1 MLITMSEKELHRL
14 GVIKD
19 VCDKR
24 FTQVAAASLLN
35 LTRRH
40 IQRLVNLY
48 RFEGSSG
55 LVSKQRNMPSNRRFP
70 PEFREHVLKIVK
82 ENYADFKP
90 TFACEK
96 LGELHGIRLS
106 SETLRQWMIADG
118 QWTTR
123 TRRKGQVYQP
133 RYRRDCVGELI
144 QIDGSHH
151 DWFEGRSEKCCL
163 LVFID
168 DATSQ
173 LMSLYFCESENTFDY
188 MKATREYVENHG
200 KPIAFYS
207 DKHSVFKV
215 NSPSSKTSKQMT
227 QYSRA
232 LYELNIELIC
242 ANSSQAKGRVER
254 ANLTLQDRLIK
265 EMRLAGINTIEEAN
279 VWLPNYIENHNR
291 RFAIAPFNSK
301 NVHRP
306 LQETGIELEGIFA
319 RQVSRAL
326 SQSLTLQYD
335 KVIYLLEPTDM
346 AKRLVGKKVMI
357 YDYPDGTISIQY
369 CGESLEYSI
378 FDKLRA
384 VQQGEV
390 VNNKRLGAVL
400 AAAKQS
406 QDERASEPHRN
417 RNSRMASRKAP
428 RRTMNPIYFPEV
440 EFKPSSSR
448 D

>member
-19 VCDKR
+19 VCDRKI
-24 FTQVAAASLLN
+24 TQVAAASLLN

-96 LGELHGIRLS
+96 LAELHGIRLS

-123 TRRKGQVYQP
+123 TQRKGQVYQP

-144 QIDGSHH
+144 QIDGSHQ
-151 DWFEGRSEKCCL
+151 DWFEGRAEKCCL

-168 DATSQ
+168 DTTSQ
-173 LMSLYFCESENTFDY
+173 LMYLYFCESENTFDY
-188 MKATREYVENHG
+188 MNATRQYVENHG
-200 KPIAFYS
+200 KVIAFYS

-215 NSPSSKTSKQMT
+215 NIPSRKTSKQMT

-279 VWLPNYIENHNR
+279 AWLPYYIADRNR
-291 RFAIAPFNSK
+291 RFAVSPFSTSPIT
-301 NVHRP
+301 RD
-306 LQETGIELEGIFA
+306 GD
-319 RQVSRAL
+319 RA
-326 SQSLTLQYD
+326 
-335 KVIYLLEPTDM
+335 
-346 AKRLVGKKVMI
+346 
-357 YDYPDGTISIQY
+357 
-369 CGESLEYSI
+369 
-378 FDKLRA
+378 
-384 VQQGEV
+384 
-390 VNNKRLGAVL
+390 
-400 AAAKQS
+400 
-406 QDERASEPHRN
+406 
-417 RNSRMASRKAP
+417 
-428 RRTMNPIYFPEV
+428 
-440 EFKPSSSR
+440 
-448 D
+448 